1 MSERESPR
9 PAPPI
14 SRRAA
19 PKLTD
24 ARKREL
30 AEAYLTQGAAYDALR
45 PGYPDAAL
53 DLLDAAAPDSSRA
66 AESPALSP
74 SPAAAPDPSRAAGPA
89 LDPAKRA
96 VDLGAGTGKLTTALL
111 NRGWSVTAV
120 DPSAAM
126 LELIS
131 DPAPGPASPAH
142 SDRPALTRVTAPAE
156 ATGLPDASADLVV
169 AAQAWHW
176 FDSAE
181 ATGEVLRILAAGGT
195 LGLIWNTLDVTIP
208 WVHRYSRI
216 MHAGDILR
224 EGFRPEVGPG
234 LTLTGQHVI
243 TWEDPRS
250 TDEMIRLALT
260 RSYTATA
267 GEERRA
273 RVLSNLDWYI
283 HDHLGH
289 EPGSMVGIPYR
300 TDLFLYR
307 RA

>member
-9 PAPPI
+9 PDPPI

-19 PKLTD
+19 PKLSDT
-24 ARKREL
+24 RKREL

-53 DLLDAAAPDSSRA
+53 DLLDAT
-66 AESPALSP
+66 
-74 SPAAAPDPSRAAGPA
+74 AGPA
-89 LDPAKRA
+89 PDPAKRA

-111 NRGWSVTAV
+111 NCGWSVTAV

-142 SDRPALTRVTAPAE
+142 SDRPTLTRVTAPAE